1 MRVDCAMIVHQWVAW
16 LAGLGS
22 QLTLKLGLDW
32 VQVNLILEL
41 TTHQMIPIDFEQG
54 LTNDQFNAATQQ
66 KLRISFNFT
75 SFWKKTPSILHV
87 MIDKTIFLFFI
98 FEKIR
103 VLLVI

>member
-75 SFWKKTPSILHV
+75 SFWKKTPILHV

-103 VLLVI
+103 VPLFI